1 MVVAA
6 EFTSRCSRC
15 GGYISTQVLRPERFA
30 CVYCGWR
37 DYGKDAEVSW
47 GEGRVLR
54 LRYLGENPRLMRF
67 PPLAALMA
75 PGVGMGAELSP
86 ELRIACPHCRDL
98 DVLSVMDRC
107 GGSLERWRCGV
118 GHELRLHLVGWEVIG
133 WS

>member
-1 MVVAA
+1 MVAAA
-6 EFTSRCSRC
+6 EFNGRCPRC
-15 GGYISTQVLRPERFA
+15 GGDISTQVLRPERFA

-37 DYGKDAEVSW
+37 DYGKVAEVSG
-47 GEGRVLR
+47 GEGRLLW
-54 LRYLGENPRLMRF
+54 LRYLGTSPRPMRF

-75 PGVGMGAELSP
+75 PGVGTGAELSP

-107 GGSLERWRCGV
+107 GGLPERWRCDI
-118 GHELRLHLVGWEVIG
+118 GHELRLHLVGWEVVG